1 MIKKMIGALMLA
13 SAFASCTKD
22 NEYDLSQ
29 NSNNTCDTTAVSYA
43 NTVANIMANN
53 CNSCHSG
60 SNPSGGV
67 VTSTYVGLGNIY
79 DAVLLGVI
87 NHSSGFSPMPSN
99 APKLSDC
106 DINKIQAWINQGRLN
121 N

>member
-1 MIKKMIGALMLA
+1 MLV

-29 NSNNTCDTTAVSYA
+29 KDNNTCDTAAVSYA
-43 NTVANIMANN
+43 NTVATIMANN

-60 SNPSGGV
+60 GNPNAGIL
-67 VTSTYVGLGNIY
+67 TNTYAGLNSFSS
-79 DAVLLGVI
+79 AQLLGVI
-87 NHSSGFSPMPSN
+87 KHESGFSAMPSN

-106 DINKIQAWINQGRLN
+106 DINKIQAWINQGKQN